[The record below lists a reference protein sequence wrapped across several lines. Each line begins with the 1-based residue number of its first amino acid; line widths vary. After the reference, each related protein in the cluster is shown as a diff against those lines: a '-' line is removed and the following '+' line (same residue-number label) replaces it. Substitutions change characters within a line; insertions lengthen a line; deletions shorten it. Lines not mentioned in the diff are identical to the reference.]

1 MSIKQ
6 TRLTAFVTIS
16 LLGASVTLASSQYT
30 SVRSDSS
37 LRRHFNG
44 LFHDELHSEP
54 RLTGTLTAY
63 GTDATDPRS
72 KTSLP

>member
-16 LLGASVTLASSQYT
+16 LLGASVISISQHT

-44 LFHDELHSEP
+44 SFRDELHSEP

>member
-16 LLGASVTLASSQYT
+16 LLGASVTLAPLSTLLLDLTARCAAILSG
-30 SVRSDSS
+30 S
-37 LRRHFNG
+37 
-44 LFHDELHSEP
+44 FHDELHSEP
-54 RLTGTLTAY
+54 RLTGTLSAY